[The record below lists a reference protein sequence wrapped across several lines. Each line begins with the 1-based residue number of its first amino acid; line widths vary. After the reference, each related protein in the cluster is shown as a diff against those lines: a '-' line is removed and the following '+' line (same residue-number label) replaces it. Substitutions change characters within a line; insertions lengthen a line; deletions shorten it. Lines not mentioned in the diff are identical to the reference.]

1 MQFDCVC
8 MKNECD
14 IVTLKQRIDVCEKEC
29 YSCILKGE
37 ASNES
42 FIDEQTGRCE
52 INGDSNT

>member
-1 MQFDCVC
+1 MYE
-8 MKNECD
+8 NECD

-37 ASNES
+37 ASDES
-42 FIDEQTGRCE
+42 FIDEQTRRCE

>member
-1 MQFDCVC
+1 MQFDFAC

-29 YSCILKGE
+29 YLCVLKGE
-37 ASNES
+37 ASDES
-42 FIDEQTGRCE
+42 FIDEQAGRCE